1 MLKDVSYGRIQDR
14 TPGEGYD
21 QVLKTTIGIK
31 SLAFALGLMYI
42 LVDYRYLGA
51 GLTMTRKK
59 RDAVEKTILVE
70 DRETHHIIQRTPI
83 KWVTLGCMCLLAGF
97 VVTAWVLFFL
107 GFAS

>member
-1 MLKDVSYGRIQDR
+1 
-14 TPGEGYD
+14 
-21 QVLKTTIGIK
+21 VLKTTIGIK
-31 SLAFALGLMYI
+31 SLAFALGLVYI

-59 RDAVEKTILVE
+59 RDAIEKTILTE
-70 DRETHHIIQRTPI
+70 DRDTHPI
-83 KWVTLGCMCLLAGF
+83 TRRVPVKGVTVACMCLLAGF